1 MKRVLTLASPVLTAI
16 VLLAACEDSSSSNSP
31 PPDGGDFDVSLHD
44 AQTGDGSTDD
54 GGPVPSRCPVP
65 TGAPIPHNKNIEVDE
80 TWGAGLHELT
90 FDVGVRKNATL
101 TIEPC
106 AVIRVVASRGL
117 YVGTVNEGDG
127 GKIVALG
134 KADLPILIEGK
145 DGARWTSLLVNPKG
159 TVNLAYVTLRNTG
172 ERASRGGAGLHVVGD
187 GTKPMQE
194 LATVD
199 HVTIED
205 SLKYGVV
212 LEARAGFTAASRDL
226 VVKGAGDMAL
236 RVSAASIGTIP
247 TGTYTGNTNNAI
259 RIYSEVIE
267 SDVTL
272 RDRGVPYVIGGDGQF
287 SELSVMGKEGT
298 APVLTIEAGVVMKF
312 IKPTSGGS
320 GLFVDRFTGT
330 TPARGVLRAL
340 GTAAKPIVFTSN
352 EATPAAGDWTGIH
365 FRMVPLAQN
374 KIDHARIEY
383 AGADTGVRNFS
394 CGTPPSPDPSSNE
407 AAIAIL
413 GQPPSGFSITNTV
426 IANSAAN
433 AIERGWSGTPVDFL
447 ATNTFT
453 GIAYCRQTFP
463 RPIAAACPDPAPC
476 D

>member
-1 MKRVLTLASPVLTAI
+1 MSL
-16 VLLAACEDSSSSNSP
+16 
-31 PPDGGDFDVSLHD
+31 PDGS
-44 AQTGDGSTDD
+44 TGDGSPTDD

-65 TGAPIPHNKNIEVDE
+65 TGAPIQHNKQIDVDE
-80 TWGAGLHELT
+80 TWAAGLHELT
-90 FDVGVRKNATL
+90 FDVNIRKNATL

-106 AVIRVVASRGL
+106 AVIRVVAARGL
-117 YVGTVNEGDG
+117 TVGTGNVGDG

-134 KADLPILIEGK
+134 KADLPIVMEGK
-145 DGARWTSLLVNPKG
+145 DGARWTSLQVNPMG
-159 TVNLAYVTLRNTG
+159 TANLAYVTIRNAG
-172 ERASRGGAGLHVVGD
+172 DRASRGGAALHLVGD

-199 HVTIED
+199 HVTLED
-205 SLKYGVV
+205 TLRYGAV

-247 TGTYTGNTNNAI
+247 TGSYTGNTTNAI

-272 RDRGVPYVIGGDGQF
+272 HNRGVPYVIGGDGQF
-287 SELSVMGKEGT
+287 NELSVMGKDGT

-312 IKPTSGGS
+312 GKASS
-320 GLFVDRFTGT
+320 GLFIDRFSGT
-330 TPARGVLRAL
+330 TPARGVLRVL
-340 GTAAKPIVFTSN
+340 GTAASPVVFTSN
-352 EATPAAGDWTGIH
+352 EATPAAGDWTGIQ
-365 FRMVPLAQN
+365 FRMVPNPQN
-374 KIDHARIEY
+374 KIDFARIEY
-383 AGADTGVRNFS
+383 AGADTGTRNFS
-394 CGTPPSPDPSSNE
+394 CGTPVSPDPASNE

-413 GQPPSGFSITNTV
+413 GQPASAFVTNTTIV
-426 IANSAAN
+426 NSAAN
-433 AIERGWSGTPVDFL
+433 GIERGWMGPPVDFL

-453 GIAYCRQTFP
+453 GVAYCRQTFP
-463 RPIAAACPDPAPC
+463 RPIAGACPDPAPC